1 MKTLV
6 VYDSIYGF
14 TEKIA
19 KAIGSGIAG
28 EVKVVRVTEIMPG
41 DIESADL
48 LVIGSP
54 TQGGRPLKPLQAW
67 LENLTEE
74 DVKGKKVAVFD
85 TRVPAAWV
93 KIFSFAGLK
102 IAGVMKKKGATLIG
116 EPQGFFVKAAK
127 GPFVDGEEARAREW
141 GSKIAVG

>member
-6 VYDSIYGF
+6 VYDSMYGF

-19 KAIGSGIAG
+19 KAIGSGISG
-28 EVKVVRVTEIMPG
+28 EVKVVRFTEIKLS

-48 LVIGSP
+48 LIIGSP
-54 TQGGRPLKPLQAW
+54 TQGGRMLKPLQEW
-67 LENLTEE
+67 LDKLQEAIL
-74 DVKGKKVAVFD
+74 KGKKVAVFD
-85 TRVPAAWV
+85 TRIPAAWV
-93 KIFSFAGLK
+93 KIFSFAGPK
-102 IAGVMKKKGATLIG
+102 IAGVLKKKGANLIG

-141 GSKIAVG
+141 GNKIAVG

>member
-6 VYDSIYGF
+6 VYDSTYGF

-28 EVKVVRVTEIMPG
+28 DVKVSRFTEIMPG
-41 DIESADL
+41 DIEGTDL

-54 TQGGRPLKPLQAW
+54 TQGGRPLKPLQEW
-67 LENLTEE
+67 LDNISEAA
-74 DVKGKKVAVFD
+74 VKGKKVAVFD
-85 TRVPAAWV
+85 TRMPAAWV
-93 KIFSFAGLK
+93 KIFSFAGLR

-127 GPFVDGEEARAREW
+127 GPLCRW
-141 GSKIAVG
+141 